1 MRLSFHPFCQRFQ
14 GFPRIAGFILWLLI
28 AGPLLASDGSKPP
41 ALLPEHVP
49 SAKAAPVESRAAAP
63 GVPAQLDR
71 ALRDRQDLLTT
82 SNLLTSPVHESKRV
96 KQENS
101 EQMLEIARGLR
112 ERKELALAKTN
123 LVELVTGDHPADIK
137 RSALLE
143 LALLAQDQNDL
154 VRAQQV
160 FSQFLAKYPTD
171 PNVPEVLLRQGL
183 LFRQMGAYTGALSK
197 FYAVMSKSLNI
208 ESAQDADHLE
218 YYQHLVLQAKTEIA
232 DTYYEQ
238 GRFADAADYFLRLLK
253 LDDAALNRN
262 AIRVKLVR
270 SLAHTD
276 RTQDLINHAQT
287 VLRDAPDTANAPEI
301 RYELAKAYRQAGRTD
316 DALAQVFILLQ
327 QQEAAS
333 ADSPSEWDYWRLR
346 VGNDL
351 ANQLYA
357 SGDYL
362 GSLQVYQ
369 RIAELNLSPAWQVPA
384 RYQVGLA
391 FERLQQPAKA
401 AESFTMAETAGK
413 SLLKAELTDNLKTIV
428 EMAAWRREHLDWNGK
443 TEATRKDLVLSKP
456 KPKEGAELDSAPK

>member
-1 MRLSFHPFCQRFQ
+1 MKLIFQPIWRRFP
-14 GFPRIAGFILWLLI
+14 GSLGTAGLVVWLFAAAALR
-28 AGPLLASDGSKPP
+28 ASEG
-41 ALLPEHVP
+41 ATLPHDDAETAP
-49 SAKAAPVESRAAAP
+49 SAKTSPEESEAGAPV
-63 GVPAQLDR
+63 DR
-71 ALRDRQDLLTT
+71 ALRDRQDLLTN
-82 SNLLTSPVHESKRV
+82 SNLLTSPIHESKRV
-96 KQENS
+96 KQEKS
-101 EQMLEIARGLR
+101 ETMLEIARGLR
-112 ERKELALAKTN
+112 ARQEVAQAKTN
-123 LVELVTGDHPADIK
+123 LVELVTGDHPADVK

-143 LALLAQDQNDL
+143 LAPLAQDENDL

-160 FSQFLAKYPTD
+160 FSQFLAKYPED

-183 LFRQMGAYTGALSK
+183 LFRQMGAYTSALSK

-208 ESAQDADHLE
+208 DSAHDADHLE

-253 LDDAALNRN
+253 LDDTALNRN

-276 RTQDLINHAQT
+276 RTQDLINHAQI
-287 VLRDAPDTANAPEI
+287 VLRDAPDTGSAPEI
-301 RYELAKAYRQAGRTD
+301 RYELAKAYRQAGRND
-316 DALAQVFILLQ
+316 DALAQVFVLLQ

-333 ADSPSEWDYWRLR
+333 AASPSEWDYWRLR

-357 SGDYL
+357 AGDYL
-362 GSLQVYQ
+362 GSLQIYQ

-384 RYQVGLA
+384 WYQVGLA

-401 AESFTMAETAGK
+401 AESFTKVETAGK
-413 SLLKAELTDNLKTIV
+413 SLMKAELTENLKTIV
-428 EMAAWRREHLDWNGK
+428 EMAAWRRQHLDWNGK
-443 TEATRKDLVLSKP
+443 TEATRKELVLSKP
-456 KPKEGAELDSAPK
+456 KPKEGAEPDSAPK